1 MSIFQELQDEANNL
15 HGTGSQ
21 KATIISTALAGIRE
35 AFATLTKHGMHL
47 HLEQGP
53 PPPGDV
59 AEWPK
64 AYRRTWKD
72 DQGDH
77 TEYLVVANEEMAK
90 NLTDGWEPNVAQ
102 EVGEDQHKQAAEANA
117 KTSGQVLGM
126 GSDGKPAMVDPDLS
140 TDNPNTSGAEL
151 SEADAARIDAEQAN
165 VDRPGESH

>member
-1 MSIFQELQDEANNL
+1 MGIFQELQDEANDL

-72 DQGDH
+72 DKGDH
-77 TEYLVVANEEMAK
+77 TEYLVVANEEQAK
-90 NLTDGWEPNVAQ
+90 NLTEGWEPNVAQ
-102 EVGEDQHKQAAEANA
+102 EVDEGARKQADEASA
-117 KTSGQVLGM
+117 KASGQVLGM
-126 GSDGKPAMVDPDLS
+126 GPDGKPALVHGGP
-140 TDNPNTSGAEL
+140 PNELNASGAQL
-151 SEADAARIDAEQAN
+151 SEADTARIEAEQQG
-165 VDRPGESH
+165 DDSGEPK